1 MDANGRP
8 GVSGRFRRSLCDR
21 ALEGTL
27 DMPRVRRTLAHGMP
41 ELHDEARRANY
52 RGRTTQLVEFFTGPG
67 AVVM

>member
-1 MDANGRP
+1 M
-8 GVSGRFRRSLCDR
+8 
-21 ALEGTL
+21 EGTL